1 MTTTTSPKRTPKP
14 VLPELTEGQVRH
26 VYRTAIKVGE
36 DFHTLECEITVP
48 LGASDALIH
57 AAQDTAERV
66 RAVQI
71 AATHAAIADM
81 REDAMITPTRR
92 ASRYTLKDPDAPASD
107 KQRNAI
113 DRIAKTKG
121 WSLAHLVTFCEGVG
135 YPVLTLTKGQA
146 SWLIDMLTTAPTL
159 PFTPQAAQDAAG
171 TPQEGSAPPVAGD
184 NQDIPF

>member
-57 AAQDTAERV
+57 AAQDTAHRV

-81 REDAMITPTRR
+81 REDVSLASGGRG
-92 ASRYTLKDPDAPASD
+92 SRYVIRDPDAPASD
-107 KQRNAI
+107 KQRHTI
-113 DRIAKTKG
+113 DRIAKAKG